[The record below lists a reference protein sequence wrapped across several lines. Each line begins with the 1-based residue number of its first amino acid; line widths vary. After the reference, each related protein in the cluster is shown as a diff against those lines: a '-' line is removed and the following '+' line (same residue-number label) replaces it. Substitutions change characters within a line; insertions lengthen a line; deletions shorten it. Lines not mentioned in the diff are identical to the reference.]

1 MDTPS
6 ISING
11 GHDRL
16 QWSIHYDNEA
26 FDTYAG
32 VLGVI
37 FIFPFT
43 SDRAYVFPVVLVV
56 NDNNNKI
63 YFQ

>member
-1 MDTPS
+1 MDTP

-16 QWSIHYDNEA
+16 QWSTHHDNEA

-32 VLGVI
+32 VFGVI
-37 FIFPFT
+37 PFT